1 MKATISYHFRAWGR
15 KALPESIVVKG
26 CRYQLE
32 RIFKHDF
39 FAATALY
46 QLEQGN
52 IESGSHAT
60 AEDADGTSAVQEDA
74 DGTSAVQ
81 EDADETSAVQE
92 DADETSAVQEDADE
106 TSAVQEGADGTSA
119 VRVVLKL
126 GRRSDFLGLPLR
138 WLGLVMCRHERDN
151 LRRLRH
157 MSQVPH
163 LLDKYGDTG
172 FVYEYI
178 EGSSLNEKPDLPDDF
193 FNRMEEL
200 LKQIHLCR
208 VAYIDL
214 NKRGNI
220 LLGKDNLPYL
230 IDFQIACYIPRLF
243 RPLRILADGFLRI
256 LQKED
261 FYHLNKHKR
270 RLSGHL
276 MDIDQINASLQKSLW
291 IRCHRRV
298 GRPLTRLR
306 RRVLYFLFRQ
316 GYLDIDDA
324 DYTNPENDPRRWGK

>member
-1 MKATISYHFRAWGR
+1 MMKATISYHFRAWGR

-26 CRYQLE
+26 YRYQLK

-52 IESGSHAT
+52 IAGVSSAT
-60 AEDADGTSAVQEDA
+60 AEDADGTYQERNA

-81 EDADETSAVQE
+81 
-92 DADETSAVQEDADE
+92 
-106 TSAVQEGADGTSA
+106 
-119 VRVVLKL
+119 VVLKL

-138 WLGLVMCRHERDN
+138 WSGRAICRHETDN
-151 LRRLRH
+151 LRRLRNL
-157 MSQVPH
+157 SQVPH
-163 LLDKYGDTG
+163 LLDKYGDMG

-178 EGSSLNEKPDLPDDF
+178 EGSSLDENPDLPDDF
-193 FNRMEEL
+193 FNRLEEL

-208 VAYIDL
+208 IAYIDL

-220 LLGKDNLPYL
+220 LLGRDNLPYL

-243 RPLRILADGFLRI
+243 RPLRILTDGFLRV

-261 FYHLNKHKR
+261 FYHLHKHKR

-276 MDIDQINASLQKSLW
+276 IDIDQTNASLHKSLW
-291 IRCHRRV
+291 IRGHRRV

-306 RRVLYFLFRQ
+306 RRILYFLFRR
-316 GYLDIDDA
+316 GYLDIDDT
-324 DYTNPENDPRRWGK
+324 DYSNPESDPRRWGK